1 VTLGGLLFVLAHYQ
15 ILLKTIMHAPSYI
28 FPSLAD
34 DMHIMGPLSEIHA
47 FDDLSTQGYT
57 LIKDGL
63 GILGVLVNS

>member
-1 VTLGGLLFVLAHYQ
+1 
-15 ILLKTIMHAPSYI
+15 MHAPSYI